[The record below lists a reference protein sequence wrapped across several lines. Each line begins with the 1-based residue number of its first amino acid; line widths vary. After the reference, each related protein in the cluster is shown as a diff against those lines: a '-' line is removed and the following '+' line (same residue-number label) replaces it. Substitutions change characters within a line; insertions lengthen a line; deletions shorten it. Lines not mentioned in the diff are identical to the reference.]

1 MDRTAMRRFVLGLFA
16 LIGIVVALAIVGAGV
31 AVWRIAASKPTLPA
45 SMILTAD
52 FSGGLVE
59 GSQNALSELVV
70 GRKST
75 LRGFLDALERAAEDP
90 RVKGLYAHIDGDSL
104 GVAKT
109 QEVRDAIAA
118 FRGKGKFA
126 IAFSESF
133 GEFGGGTRPYY
144 LATAF
149 EEIWLQALGAVG
161 LIGRHAETPFL
172 RGTLDKLGIEASFAR
187 RAEYKSAVNFLTETE
202 MTPPQREE
210 VESLLTAMAGQIVR
224 GIAETRHLTESEVQG
239 LIDRGPLFADEA
251 KAAGLV
257 DRLGYRDETIDAA
270 HRRAGSGAELVS
282 ASRYL
287 EGAGHPHNKGP
298 TIALIHGTG
307 LIVQRAG
314 NTSPLSGTAE
324 MSAREVSRAFR
335 EAFRDAKVRAVLFR
349 IDSPGGSAVAS
360 ETIWREVVRARER
373 GKPVIV
379 SMGDTAGSGGYYI
392 AAPADKIVAEP
403 ATLTGSI
410 GVVAGKPVITEL
422 LNKLRINVETIER
435 GANSGMFS
443 ALRDFSPAERQ
454 RLDAFLDQ
462 TYRGFKAHVAAG
474 RHLSDEAVE
483 AVAKGRV
490 WSGEDAKK
498 NGLVDELG
506 GYAVALRLARE
517 AAKLSPDA
525 PIKLVTFPHQKSTAE
540 ILFDRLLERERD
552 SDAAPSG
559 TVGRAWTALAARTS
573 PPELLLGGVL
583 EDPGVLRMPP
593 LGEIR

>member
-1 MDRTAMRRFVLGLFA
+1 MRRFVLGLFA

-31 AVWRIAASKPTLPA
+31 AVWRIAGSKPILPA
-45 SMILTAD
+45 TIILTAELG
-52 FSGGLVE
+52 GGLTE
-59 GSQNALSELVV
+59 GGQNALSELVT

-75 LRGFLDALERAAEDP
+75 LRGFLDALERGAGDP
-90 RVKGLYAHIDGDSL
+90 RVKGIYAHIGGDSL
-104 GVAKT
+104 GLAKT

-149 EEIWLQALGAVG
+149 DEIWLQPLGAVG
-161 LIGRHAETPFL
+161 LVGLHAEMPFL
-172 RGTLDKLGIEASFAR
+172 RGTLDKLGIQPSFAR
-187 RAEYKSAVNFLTETE
+187 REEYKSAVNFLTESE
-202 MTPPQREE
+202 MTAPQREE
-210 VESLLTAMAGQIVR
+210 MESLLASMAGQIAR
-224 GIAETRHLTESEVQG
+224 GIADTRHLSESEVQG

-257 DRLGYRDETIDAA
+257 DRLGYRDEVIDEA

-282 ASRYL
+282 SARYV

-298 TIALIHGTG
+298 TIALIYGSG
-307 LIVQRAG
+307 LIVQGGGGA
-314 NTSPLSGTAE
+314 SPLSGAAE

-335 EAFRDAKVRAVLFR
+335 AAFRDAKVRAILFR

-379 SMGDTAGSGGYYI
+379 SMGDAAGSGGYYV
-392 AAPADKIVAEP
+392 AAPADKIVAQP

-410 GVVAGKPVITEL
+410 GVLAGKLVVTHL
-422 LNKLRINVETIER
+422 LNKIGVTTDSAER

-443 ALRDFSPAERQ
+443 TFRDFSPAERQ
-454 RLDAFLDQ
+454 RLDAFLDL
-462 TYRGFKAHVAAG
+462 TYRGFKQHVAAG
-474 RHLSDEAVE
+474 RHLSEDAVE

-490 WSGEDAKK
+490 WSGEEAKAR
-498 NGLVDELG
+498 GLVDALG
-506 GYAVALRLARE
+506 GYAVALQLARE
-517 AAKLSPDA
+517 AAGLAPDA
-525 PIKLVTFPHQKSTAE
+525 PVKLVVFPREKSTAE
-540 ILFDRLLERERD
+540 LIFDRLFDDNRD
-552 SDAAPSG
+552 ADGAPAPSG
-559 TVGRAWTALAARTS
+559 ATLRAWTALSAVAAG
-573 PPELLLGGVL
+573 LDDLFG
-583 EDPGVLRMPP
+583 DPGILRMPP
-593 LGEIR
+593 LGDIR